1 MGNLLKNLF
10 EETPPVC
17 ERRDEKKER
26 EKGGSARGRKYII
39 QVGGGGG
46 AYVPSVFSVKRRIV
60 FAGVF
65 SLISRDGINRFLFA
79 ARL

>member
-39 QVGGGGG
+39 QVGGGGICPECFSRKEENR
-46 AYVPSVFSVKRRIV
+46 VRRHVF
-60 FAGVF
+60 
-65 SLISRDGINRFLFA
+65 INKPRWYK
-79 ARL
+79 